1 MYQFRFEA
9 FTTPCEL
16 HLDAS
21 SLSSAQTSVQAVFEN
36 AKRLERLY
44 SFFRNDSDVY
54 SLNERKSNNLL
65 LSDELAG
72 LIRLALFYTDATAG
86 AFDIARAGTLKALS
100 KLSTMSDYH
109 HHKECLV
116 SFASSSHLVLE
127 GNHLRFTNEHTK
139 IDLGGL
145 VKEYAVD
152 QSIFLLQSAGV
163 ESALV
168 NFGGDIAAIGQ
179 CEDFSWRIGIQDP
192 NDEGKNLMEVDLD
205 NVSLCSSGHS
215 KRYSQIGSEKISHI
229 VMASEDEKRFSQ
241 VSIIAPTTVDAGV
254 WSTSLLINPTLCVP
268 EHIKVVSTYAYI

>member
-1 MYQFRFEA
+1 MYRFRFEA
-9 FTTPCEL
+9 FTAPCEL
-16 HLDAS
+16 HIDGF
-21 SLSSAQTSVQAVFEN
+21 SLSLIETSVQAVFEN

-44 SFFRNDSDVY
+44 SFFRSDSEVY
-54 SLNERKSNNLL
+54 ALNERKSNDII
-65 LSDELAG
+65 LSDELSG
-72 LIRLALFYTDATAG
+72 LIRLALFYSDATAG
-86 AFDIARAGTLKALS
+86 AFDIAAAGTLKFLS

-109 HHKECLV
+109 HYKERLV
-116 SFASSSHLVLE
+116 PFASSDYLFLE
-127 GNHLRFTNEHTK
+127 GNRLHFANEHTK

-168 NFGGDIAAIGQ
+168 NFGGDIAAIGL

-192 NDEGKNLMEVDLD
+192 NDEGKSLMEVDLD

-215 KRYSQIGSEKISHI
+215 KRYTQIGSEKISHI
-229 VMASEDEKRFSQ
+229 VTSSDNAKRYSQ

-254 WSTSLLINPTLCVP
+254 WSTALLINPTLCVP
-268 EHIKVVSTYAYI
+268 EHIKVVSTYAYV